1 MPSNRLRKTSNSLL
15 ALPLTGGAA
24 IFTRNT
30 PSAKPSTSFLGAL
43 GQTRSEILASFS
55 KMYRVNLVSYYSS
68 PLLAVLKAIEARK
81 RTPLIIS
88 QNIQVNSG
96 SSVGMTPPAVRPP
109 KVAHT
114 PARLPKTI
122 AAVPI

>member
-1 MPSNRLRKTSNSLL
+1 
-15 ALPLTGGAA
+15 
-24 IFTRNT
+24 
-30 PSAKPSTSFLGAL
+30 
-43 GQTRSEILASFS
+43 
-55 KMYRVNLVSYYSS
+55 MYRVNLVSYYSS